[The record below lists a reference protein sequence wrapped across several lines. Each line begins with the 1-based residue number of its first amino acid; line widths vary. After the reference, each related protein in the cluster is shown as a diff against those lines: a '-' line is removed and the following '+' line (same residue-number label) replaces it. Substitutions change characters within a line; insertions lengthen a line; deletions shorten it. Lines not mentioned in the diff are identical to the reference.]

1 MTDIEEED
9 LPGIG
14 KKFTLHTISGG
25 RVVVILHTE
34 GRRDI
39 YYHKDDSDE
48 EPSVVTLSD
57 EEARKVSSILGDAYF
72 KTTPIM
78 SVKQTLS
85 EDSKALRIPKGSKV
99 IGKKIQDMDVRKRTG
114 ASIVAIIRGEEIL
127 NNPSAKTVLKANDL
141 LMVIGTAENV
151 KKLERLV
158 NP

>member
-1 MTDIEEED
+1 
-9 LPGIG
+9 
-14 KKFTLHTISGG
+14 
-25 RVVVILHTE
+25 
-34 GRRDI
+34 
-39 YYHKDDSDE
+39 
-48 EPSVVTLSD
+48 VTLSD

>member
-14 KKFTLHTISGG
+14 KKFSLQTILGG
-25 RVVVILHTE
+25 RVVVVIHNE

-39 YYHKDDSDE
+39 YYHRNDSDD
-48 EPSVVTLSD
+48 EPSGFTLTD

-78 SVKQTLS
+78 SVKQTLA
-85 EDSKALRIPKGSKV
+85 EDSKALRIPKGSRV
-99 IGKKIQDMDVRKRTG
+99 IGKKIHDLNVRKRTG

-127 NNPSAKTVLKANDL
+127 NNPSAKMVLKENDL

-151 KKLERLV
+151 SKLESMV